1 MLNDKV
7 VLEWA
12 QAFAARALVSQD
24 PVARAFQLAYSRT
37 PDPWE
42 KGHRCH
48 LLSQAEGA
56 DCRSRCQGEKLALPA
71 KVPEGMDTAYAAA
84 FVDFC
89 EMLLNSN
96 EFVYQN

>member
-1 MLNDKV
+1 MGSGL
-7 VLEWA
+7 
-12 QAFAARALVSQD
+12 FATRALSSQD

-42 KGHRCH
+42 KDTVATFFHKQKA
-48 LLSQAEGA
+48 LIA
-56 DCRSRCQGEKLALPA
+56 DRAAKGEKLALPA
-71 KVPEGMDTAYAAA
+71 KVPEGMDPAYAAA